1 MRVRGELSGV
11 KRHVSGHV
19 YFSLKD
25 AEALIEGVCW
35 RSQVPRL
42 RVRPEDGLE
51 VICAGRITTYG
62 ARSKYQIVVDQMEV
76 AGAGALLRMVEE
88 RRRRL
93 AAEGLFDEA
102 RKPSPP
108 YLPDVIGIVTSPT
121 GAVIRDIL
129 HRLADRFPRGHI
141 VLAGQAVTVF
151 QSTAMAVLIV
161 TGGINLPI
169 LVALTLMVG
178 VAVGLS
184 QAASKTVVNELVPR
198 ADVPA
203 AIALNSVIFNV
214 SQLVG
219 PAIAGLVLVFL
230 GNVACF
236 AAVAALFA
244 VNLVV
249 FWTILPH
256 VSAKPRA
263 EAQPM
268 LRAIATALAFCARHD
283 GIAPLLVLHFVFT
296 FSVRPI
302 IDLLPAFA
310 GGELNDGV
318 DAVSLLTSAIGLG
331 AIATGMYLAARRS
344 RPGLFRIVMWS
355 MLVLGLSMLG
365 FALAPDLPIAVI
377 MATLIGAGMAV
388 RAAGVQTLVQL
399 AASEDLR
406 GRVMSL
412 YGLGLNTGA
421 ALGGLVVGALADAIG
436 VRHAIVMVALVSLF
450 VLGLTA
456 LRRRRMEAALET
468 EDKP

>member
-1 MRVRGELSGV
+1 MTSPGGE
-11 KRHVSGHV
+11 
-19 YFSLKD
+19 
-25 AEALIEGVCW
+25 
-35 RSQVPRL
+35 PR
-42 RVRPEDGLE
+42 
-51 VICAGRITTYG
+51 
-62 ARSKYQIVVDQMEV
+62 AR
-76 AGAGALLRMVEE
+76 APR
-88 RRRRL
+88 
-93 AAEGLFDEA
+93 AEGLRRMLA
-102 RKPSPP
+102 VATRPP
-108 YLPDVIGIVTSPT
+108 YSWYLVGQAADTIALWMQRLALGWLVWELTGSAAWLGAISFLKFAPT
-121 GAVIRDIL
+121 MLLGLFGGV
-129 HRLADRFPRGHI
+129 LADRFPRGHI

-151 QSTAMAVLIV
+151 QATAMAVLIV

-198 ADVPA
+198 ADVPS

-219 PAIAGLVLVFL
+219 PAIAGIVLVFM

-236 AAVAALFA
+236 AVVAALFA

-318 DAVSLLTSAIGLG
+318 DAVSLLTSAVGLG

-421 ALGGLVVGALADAIG
+421 ALGGLLVGALADAIG
-436 VRHAIVMVALVSLF
+436 VRHAIAAVALVSLF
-450 VLGLTA
+450 VLALTA